1 MGELEIAEQIQINFG
16 HLYELIAICRDYN
29 FTAYFITNFSSLCS
43 QNDGKSTSLFFF
55 TDKKNKRLYS
65 LRVSSFTFYKVARNV
80 ESPSMQNKVFQNEV
94 DKFWN
99 FGAPST
105 FEIFYRWYFLLH
117 LKVVF
122 VNIQSNCS
130 FGLVQ

>member
-55 TDKKNKRLYS
+55 TDKKDQRLYS
-65 LRVSSFTFYKVARNV
+65 LRASSFTFYKVARNV

-94 DKFWN
+94 DKF
-99 FGAPST
+99 
-105 FEIFYRWYFLLH
+105 
-117 LKVVF
+117 
-122 VNIQSNCS
+122 
-130 FGLVQ
+130 

>member
-55 TDKKNKRLYS
+55 TEKNTS
-65 LRVSSFTFYKVARNV
+65 DF
-80 ESPSMQNKVFQNEV
+80 
-94 DKFWN
+94 
-99 FGAPST
+99 
-105 FEIFYRWYFLLH
+105 IFYEYCTHDRHLLFTKWH
-117 LKVVF
+117 AT
-122 VNIQSNCS
+122 
-130 FGLVQ
+130 